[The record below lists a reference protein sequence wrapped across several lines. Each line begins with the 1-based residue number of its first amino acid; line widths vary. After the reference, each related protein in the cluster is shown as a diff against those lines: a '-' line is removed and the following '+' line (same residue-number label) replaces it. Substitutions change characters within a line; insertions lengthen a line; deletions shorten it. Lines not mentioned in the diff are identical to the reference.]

1 MPCSTTWLKMMKEP
15 NSLPSS
21 DQTSIQPSI
30 SSSGHADNATSSM
43 VGDSPSA
50 CSLNDI
56 PGSKYKFYYN
66 RLYKCLCFLETEN
79 LKLLEAI
86 QRKVRLNGEP
96 RRLEELLDDFAFQVA
111 GKKDAYEK
119 SLTSQATVDGQQ
131 AFMGRRWKSRYLKL
145 LELVLLLE
153 AKGKRCKTNEGSQS
167 GLGPR
172 VDSVGNTLETEFF
185 NDVLTTPWDSEHRQ
199 EAAIKDAVDDV
210 ALNNDSSRGHRRAST
225 YEFDDITIS
234 ISSVYIQDL
243 LAHHNLYAEEIKQQ
257 NEMKCRLSH
266 LLHKT
271 KEQRNQLKK
280 YVSEQESRIQAIEKN
295 IQETEEAILQKK
307 SARATSV
314 NNRDEKQVV
323 GRQNVGQLQTRV
335 STPVLEVHEAAKQIQ
350 LTKTHE
356 MSKLESEIKLLECH
370 KRDLEGML
378 REEEQQRRLLSK
390 RLHDIIGTIHVSC
403 RIKPHPDNYLQVI
416 SDDKLLFPKSLPS
429 PADQGTARS
438 AIRLDTDQLRCF
450 IFENVVGPGSG
461 HYEIF
466 RKVSQSLTRCLDG
479 CNLCV
484 MTYGPRKSGKTFTM
498 FGGAS
503 ARKITNNRA
512 EIAKGIA
519 QDTIHLLLSLVNQRT
534 EWKYTVYLRAMAVDD
549 EHLVDLLK
557 ESKHCFT
564 TTHSPAIRDDSI
576 CMNIKAV
583 EISSAS
589 EFDRIINLVR
599 ESERAKQ
606 NMHLILQLV
615 IAGGSKYTKEKS
627 SYSTII
633 LADLAS
639 WEKRCNTE
647 EYEMLAVQNTPTG
660 SEANSPNI
668 ASIPTNRN
676 TPNTIRTST
685 GVNQSLLNLS
695 RVFTALRKRKLPAF
709 KDALLTQILKPVL
722 TGGSQFFLIVTI
734 NSDPKEFTSTLASL
748 QFAQNV
754 MQATTKLGSDQ
765 RNKRSCS
772 QQADLNVNN
781 AKDQV

>member
-1 MPCSTTWLKMMKEP
+1 MPCSTTGLKMSKEP
-15 NSLPSS
+15 SSLPSS

-30 SSSGHADNATSSM
+30 SSSGHADNASSSM

-56 PGSKYKFYYN
+56 PGSKYKFFYS
-66 RLYKCLCFLETEN
+66 RLYKCLCFLEAEN
-79 LKLLEAI
+79 LKILEAV
-86 QRKVRLNGEP
+86 QRKIRLNGEP
-96 RRLEELLDDFAFQVA
+96 KRLEELLDDFAFQVA

-119 SLTSQATVDGQQ
+119 TLTSQATIDGQQ

-153 AKGKRCKTNEGSQS
+153 DRGKRCITNEGSQS
-167 GLGPR
+167 GFGPR
-172 VDSVGNTLETEFF
+172 ADSVSNTLETEFF
-185 NDVLTTPWDSEHRQ
+185 NDVLTTSWDSEHRQ

-210 ALNNDSSRGHRRAST
+210 ALNNDASKGRRRAST
-225 YEFDDITIS
+225 YEFDDLSIS

-243 LAHHNLYAEEIKQQ
+243 LAHHNLYAEEIKHQ

-314 NNRDEKQVV
+314 NNQDENHVV
-323 GRQNVGQLQTRV
+323 GRQSVGQLQTRI
-335 STPVLEVHEAAKQIQ
+335 STPVLEVHEAAKQMQ

-356 MSKLESEIKLLECH
+356 MNKLQSEIKLLECH

-403 RIKPHPDNYLQVI
+403 RIKPHPENYLKVI
-416 SDDKLLFPKSLPS
+416 SEDKLLFPKSLPS
-429 PADQGTARS
+429 PSGADQGTAGS

-450 IFENVVGPGSG
+450 IFENVVGAGSG

-503 ARKITNNRA
+503 VRKTTNNRA

-519 QDTIHLLLSLVNQRT
+519 QDIVHLLLSLVSQRT
-534 EWKYTVYLRAMAVDD
+534 EWKYSVYLRAMAVDD
-549 EHLVDLLK
+549 ERLLDLLK
-557 ESKHCFT
+557 EDKHCFT
-564 TTHSPAIRDDSI
+564 MTHTLATRDDSI

-583 EISSAS
+583 EISSAL
-589 EFDRIINLVR
+589 EFDRFINLVR
-599 ESERAKQ
+599 ESERANQ

-615 IAGGSKYTKEKS
+615 IVGGSKYTKEKS

-639 WEKRCNTE
+639 WEKRCNAE
-647 EYEMLAVQNTPTG
+647 ESEMLAVQNTPTG

-668 ASIPTNRN
+668 PTNRN
-676 TPNTIRTST
+676 APNTIRTST

-772 QQADLNVNN
+772 QQADLNANN
-781 AKDQV
+781 TKDQA

>member
-1 MPCSTTWLKMMKEP
+1 
-15 NSLPSS
+15 
-21 DQTSIQPSI
+21 
-30 SSSGHADNATSSM
+30 M
-43 VGDSPSA
+43 VGDSQSV

-66 RLYKCLCFLETEN
+66 RLYKCLCFLEAEN
-79 LKLLEAI
+79 LKILEAI

-96 RRLEELLDDFAFQVA
+96 KRLEELLDDFAFQVA

-119 SLTSQATVDGQQ
+119 TLTSQATIDGQQ

-153 AKGKRCKTNEGSQS
+153 ARGKRGITNEGSQA
-167 GLGPR
+167 GLGPKA
-172 VDSVGNTLETEFF
+172 DSFGHALETEFF
-185 NDVLTTPWDSEHRQ
+185 NDVLTTPWDPEHRQ
-199 EAAIKDAVDDV
+199 EAAIKDAVNDV
-210 ALNNDSSRGHRRAST
+210 ALNNDSPKGRRRAST
-225 YEFDDITIS
+225 YEFDDLAIS

-243 LAHHNLYAEEIKQQ
+243 LAHHNLYAEEIKHQ

-307 SARATSV
+307 APRATSA
-314 NNRDEKQVV
+314 NSQDENDVV
-323 GRQNVGQLQTRV
+323 GRQSVGQLQTRI
-335 STPVLEVHEAAKQIQ
+335 STPVLEVHEAAKQMQ

-356 MSKLESEIKLLECH
+356 MNKLQSEIKLLECH

-390 RLHDIIGTIHVSC
+390 RLHDIIGSIRVSC
-403 RIKPHPDNYLQVI
+403 RIKPHPENYLQVI

-429 PADQGTARS
+429 SSDADQDTARP

-461 HYEIF
+461 HHEIF

-498 FGGAS
+498 FGGLS

-519 QDTIHLLLSLVNQRT
+519 QDTVHLLLSLVNQRT
-534 EWKYTVYLRAMAVDD
+534 EWKYSVYLRAMAVDD
-549 EHLVDLLK
+549 ERLVDLLK
-557 ESKHCFT
+557 EEKHCFT
-564 TTHSPAIRDDSI
+564 TTHALAIRDDSI

-583 EISSAS
+583 EISSAL
-589 EFDRIINLVR
+589 EFDRYINLVR
-599 ESERAKQ
+599 ESERANQ
-606 NMHLILQLV
+606 NMHLILKLV
-615 IAGGSKYTKEKS
+615 IVGGSKHTKEKS

-647 EYEMLAVQNTPTG
+647 ESEMLAVQNTPTG

-668 ASIPTNRN
+668 ASIPANRN
-676 TPNTIRTST
+676 TPNTIRNST

-781 AKDQV
+781 AKDQA